1 MALGMTLILQALHTG
16 QANLVGI
23 FSSLTPILLLPLLWG
38 VYRRRPAWGA
48 WGGAVLAVVGAAL
61 ILQA

>member
-1 MALGMTLILQALHTG
+1 
-16 QANLVGI
+16 VGI

-48 WGGAVLAVVGAAL
+48 RGGAVLAVAGATL